1 MEVGENGWRWVK
13 VGPEVNET
21 GWRWRKVV
29 GGGGNWVEVGESEWR
44 WVKVGR
50 GGGGD

>member
-1 MEVGENGWRWVK
+1 M
-13 VGPEVNET
+13 GPEVNET

-50 GGGGD
+50 GGGGG